1 MILFYYAIRI
11 NFQFLMLGSDP
22 DPNSKKKGS
31 LRRYIEGWIEFSDR
45 KDARRVSKSLNCTP
59 IGECL
64 PTKKR
69 RRVRFA
75 ADLWTLTYLGKH
87 VKWHHLTQQLT
98 YQKRIREKKLQQQIQ
113 QAKREANQFLDNVE
127 KSHIHNLIEEKR
139 RNKLVKQQPAGSAES
154 AAEAAPSGG
163 AGQLSAIKR
172 NFRQKKQVKGDED
185 EAIDE
190 QILRQVF
197 GK

>member
-1 MILFYYAIRI
+1 M
-11 NFQFLMLGSDP
+11 
-22 DPNSKKKGS
+22 
-31 LRRYIEGWIEFSDR
+31 RRYIEGWIEFSDR

-98 YQKRIREKKLQQQIQ
+98 YQKRIREKKLQQQLQ

-139 RNKLVKQQPAGSAES
+139 RNKLQKRSGASGAGDAETS
-154 AAEAAPSGG
+154 NSTTSSTPHASG

-172 NFRQKKQVKGDED
+172 NFRQKKQIKRDED
-185 EAIDE
+185 EAIDD